1 MAGTQETVFVTGL
14 TGRTGTCFCER
25 LSSQRE
31 RMSFLR
37 FIAVVRAQS
46 DTSAIMRCP
55 VHIEIVTGD
64 ITDQA
69 RLAEQMR
76 GADTLLHIAGI
87 HWSEGVVRAA
97 VAAGVKRL
105 ILVHTTGVYSKYKSA
120 GEEYRRI
127 DAVCERLAA
136 EAGAFL
142 TVLRPTMIY
151 GDLDDQNVSKFIRMA
166 DRLPVMPVVSGARF
180 ALQPV
185 HRENLAAAYL
195 DVLTHPDETQ
205 NKQYVLSGERPIL
218 LREMLTEIAGCLG
231 KRIRFFSVPYALAIA
246 GAWALYL
253 LSFGRAD
260 YREKV
265 QRLVEPRAYPHDE
278 AARDFGYQPMPF
290 SAGIRREVER
300 YLDEKRARAGVRG
313 EAL

>member
-1 MAGTQETVFVTGL
+1 MAGTQETVFITGL
-14 TGRTGTCFCER
+14 TGRTGTCFCE
-25 LSSQRE
+25 LLAAQRG
-31 RMSFLR
+31 RASFLR
-37 FIAVVRAQS
+37 FVAVARAQS
-46 DTSAIMRCP
+46 DTAAIMRCP
-55 VHIEIVTGD
+55 VPIELVTGD
-64 ITDQA
+64 ITDEA
-69 RLAEQMR
+69 SLAGRMR

-97 VAAGVKRL
+97 VAAGIKRL
-105 ILVHTTGVYSKYKSA
+105 ILVHTTGIYSKYKSA

-136 EAGAFL
+136 EAGASL

-151 GDLDDQNVSKFIRMA
+151 GDLDDQNVSKFIRMV

-185 HRENLAAAYL
+185 HREDLAAAYL
-195 DVLTHPDETQ
+195 DVLIHPDETR

-218 LREMLTEIAGCLG
+218 LREMLAEIAGCLG
-231 KRIRFFSVPYALAIA
+231 KRICFFSTPYAFAIA

-278 AARDFGYQPMPF
+278 AARDFGYRPMPF

-300 YLDEKRARAGVRG
+300 YLDEKRIKAG
-313 EAL
+313 A

>member
-1 MAGTQETVFVTGL
+1 MAGAQETVFVTGL
-14 TGRTGTCFCER
+14 TGRTGTCFCKR
-25 LSSQRE
+25 LAAQRE
-31 RMSFLR
+31 RVSFLR

-46 DTSAIMRCP
+46 DTGAIMRCP
-55 VHIEIVTGD
+55 VPIEIVTGD
-64 ITDQA
+64 ITDEA
-69 RLAEQMR
+69 SLAEQMR

-105 ILVHTTGVYSKYKSA
+105 ILVHTTGIYSKYKSA
-120 GEEYRRI
+120 GEDYRRI

-136 EAGAFL
+136 EAGASL

-151 GDLDDQNVSKFIRMA
+151 GDLDDQNVSKFARMV

-180 ALQPV
+180 MLQPV
-185 HRENLAAAYL
+185 HREDLAAAYL
-195 DVLTHPDETQ
+195 DVLTHPDETRG
-205 NKQYVLSGERPIL
+205 KQYVLSGERPIL

-231 KRIRFFSVPYALAIA
+231 KRIRFFSVPYVLAIA

-300 YLDEKRARAGVRG
+300 YLDEKRTRAGAA

>member
-1 MAGTQETVFVTGL
+1 MAGTQETVFITGL
-14 TGRTGTCFCER
+14 TGRTGTCFCE
-25 LSSQRE
+25 LLAAQRG
-31 RMSFLR
+31 RASFLR
-37 FIAVVRAQS
+37 FVAVARAQS
-46 DTSAIMRCP
+46 DTAAIMRCP
-55 VHIEIVTGD
+55 VPIELVTGD
-64 ITDQA
+64 ITDEA
-69 RLAEQMR
+69 SLAGRMR

-97 VAAGVKRL
+97 VAAGIKRL
-105 ILVHTTGVYSKYKSA
+105 ILVHTTGIYSKYKSA

-136 EAGAFL
+136 EAGASL

-151 GDLDDQNVSKFIRMA
+151 GDLDDQNVSKFIRMV

-185 HRENLAAAYL
+185 HREDLAAAYL
-195 DVLTHPDETQ
+195 DVLIHPDETR

-218 LREMLTEIAGCLG
+218 LREMLAEIAGCLG
-231 KRIRFFSVPYALAIA
+231 KRICFFSTPYAFAIA

-253 LSFGRAD
+253 LSFSRAD

-278 AARDFGYQPMPF
+278 AARDFGYCPMPF

-300 YLDEKRARAGVRG
+300 YLDEKRIKAG
-313 EAL
+313 A